1 MKTLL
6 TKIKSYKVL
15 IPLILLL
22 IVAGTIFYHT
32 TKSIP
37 DGLSYEGEVYQTD
50 NVRFLYDLTYKDSDG
65 NTRKEQQIFQR
76 VFEAVEE
83 AEEFIVLDMF
93 LFNNYVNE
101 DKNYPKITETL
112 TAALIDMKEEK
123 DVQVHVITDPVNLTY
138 GSHATG
144 HLQEMRDHGIEVI
157 FTNLE
162 PLRDSNPLYSGVWRV
177 FLQWFGQSGE
187 GWLPNPMAS
196 TAPDVT
202 LRSYLELLN
211 VKANHRKVL
220 VTDQTAIVA
229 SANPHDESGFHSNI
243 ALETDGSVI
252 ADLLE
257 TEQAVAD
264 FSGGG
269 KFPEVEKKSDSGFM
283 NVQALTEGKILKHVV
298 NELNDTQPD
307 DKVWIGMFY
316 LAERKVIDA
325 IGKAAE
331 RGAEV
336 RIVLDPNKNA
346 FGNKKSG
353 LPNVPVA
360 AELVRM
366 GNDNIKV
373 KWYNTGEEQYH
384 TKLIYFDRGEER
396 MVIGGSANF
405 TRRNLDDLN
414 LETNLKVWG
423 PSDAES
429 MQEVDSYFK
438 RIWTNEDGEYTLAY
452 DENEDKLTAA
462 KYIVYWIQ
470 KLLRL
475 TTF

>member
-1 MKTLL
+1 MFM
-6 TKIKSYKVL
+6 TKLKSFKVI

-32 TKSIP
+32 TKNLP
-37 DGLSYEGEVYQTD
+37 EGLSYEGNVYQTD
-50 NVRFLYDLTYKDSDG
+50 NVRFLYDVTYKDGEG
-65 NTRKEQQIFQR
+65 NTRTEQQIFQR
-76 VFEAVEE
+76 IFEAVEE
-83 AEEFIVLDMF
+83 AEEFVVLDMF

-101 DKNYPKITETL
+101 DKNFPKLTETL
-112 TAALIDMKEEK
+112 TQILIDMKEEK
-123 DVQVHVITDPVNLTY
+123 DLRIQVITDQVNLTY

-144 HLQEMRDHGIEVI
+144 HLQQLRDHGIEVT
-157 FTNLE
+157 FTNLD

-187 GWLPNPMAS
+187 GWLPNPMAEN
-196 TAPDVT
+196 APDVT

-211 VKANHRKVL
+211 MKANHRKVL
-220 VTDQTAIVA
+220 ITDKTSIVT
-229 SANPHDESGFHSNI
+229 SANLHDESGFHSNI
-243 ALETDGSVI
+243 AIEADGNVI

-264 FSGGG
+264 FSGGSEL
-269 KFPEVEKKSDSGFM
+269 PEVEKQQGSGSM
-283 NVQALTEGKILKHVV
+283 NVQALTEGKIHKHVV
-298 NELNDTQPD
+298 KELNESQSG
-307 DKVWIGMFY
+307 DKIWIGMFY
-316 LAERKVIDA
+316 LADRKVIDA

-336 RIVLDPNKNA
+336 RIILDPNKNA

-366 GNDNIKV
+366 GHDNIEV

-384 TKLIYFDRGEER
+384 SKLIYFDREDER
-396 MVIGGSANF
+396 MIIGGSANF
-405 TRRNLDDLN
+405 TRRNIDDFN

-423 PSDAES
+423 PSGAQA
-429 MQEVDSYFK
+429 MQDVDDYFQ
-438 RIWTNEDGEYTLAY
+438 RIWNNEDGEFTLAY
-452 DENEDKLTAA
+452 DENEAKLTAA